1 MSFVARPDH
10 SPQWADDLPEGWA
23 ADWVKW
29 SVAFASA
36 KPTAEDI
43 EKLPYI
49 SNEDIA
55 SWTGKLLKEDPEPA
69 DKEGRLF
76 RRDDV
81 LFNKL
86 RPYLAKIY
94 HANFDG
100 ISSGELLNLRTSER
114 VLPRFLFHVLSSSAF
129 IDTINAE
136 TFGTKMPR
144 ADWETVGHQPLP
156 LPDLDTQRRIVGYL
170 DDKTAQIDALIEKKR
185 ALLDRLAEKRQ
196 ALITDAVTRGLN
208 PNAPMKDSG
217 IVWLGKVPEHWEVKP
232 VKRVAKL
239 ESGHTP
245 DKQHDEYWNGE
256 IPWVSL
262 NDTAAIRRGDYIDE
276 TAFSITSE
284 GIANS
289 SARLLPARAVV
300 FTRDA
305 TIGEAAI
312 TTRPMAVSQH
322 IIAWLCPE
330 ELLAPEFLLFVIYGM
345 RGELM
350 RITNGTT
357 IGTIGMGDVK
367 TIHIALPPQAE
378 QAKIVAYVTERKARV
393 ELVMRRVEASIE
405 KLTEYRAALV
415 NAAVTGKIKALLTVD
430 APKSDRLL
438 RAGRSAVEDRA
449 PPMMSSWT

>member
-1 MSFVARPDH
+1 MSFVARPDNG
-10 SPQWADDLPEGWA
+10 PTWADDLPKGWT

-36 KPTAEDI
+36 KPDSEDI
-43 EKLPYI
+43 DKLPYI
-49 SNEDIA
+49 SNEDIT

-76 RRDDV
+76 RRGDV
-81 LFNKL
+81 LFNQL
-86 RPYLAKIY
+86 RPYLAKVY
-94 HANFDG
+94 QADFDG
-100 ISSGELLNLRTSER
+100 ISSGALLNLRASER
-114 VLPRFLFHVLSSSAF
+114 VLPRFLFHVLSSYPF
-129 IDTINAE
+129 IDIINSE
-136 TFGTKMPR
+136 SFGTKMPR

-156 LPDLDTQRRIVGYL
+156 LPDLETQRRIAGYL
-170 DDKTAQIDALIEKKR
+170 DDKTSRIDALIEKKQ
-185 ALLDRLAEKRQ
+185 ALLDRLSEKRQ
-196 ALITDAVTRGLN
+196 ALITHAVTRGLN
-208 PNAPMKDSG
+208 PDAPLKDSG
-217 IVWLGKVPEHWEVKP
+217 VGWLGKVPAHWEVKP

-239 ESGHTP
+239 QSGHTP
-245 DKQHDEYWNGE
+245 DKQQDEYWDGE

-262 NDTAAIRRGDYIDE
+262 NDTATIRSGDYIAE
-276 TAFSITSE
+276 TAFCITPE

-330 ELLAPEFLLFVIYGM
+330 DILAPEFLLFVIYGM

-367 TIHIALPPQAE
+367 AIRIALPPHHEQAE
-378 QAKIVAYVTERKARV
+378 IVDYVAAGKARI
-393 ELVMRRVEASIE
+393 EYVMRRVEASIE
-405 KLTEYRAALV
+405 KLAEYRSALV
-415 NAAVTGKIKALLTVD
+415 TAAVTGK
-430 APKSDRLL
+430 
-438 RAGRSAVEDRA
+438 
-449 PPMMSSWT
+449 